1 MKKPGASEK
10 LLITILALF
19 LFSLPNL
26 IESHSWQNIP
36 VFFRSP
42 AIQAFTVFLMAI
54 VLEAL
59 PFILIGSVISGLIE
73 VYLPEEAITRIF
85 EKKNTLLL
93 IPVAGLLGLALPICE
108 CGIIPVIRRL
118 LKKGVPFS
126 VAITYMLTGP
136 IINVTVLASTS
147 LAFWKEPKIIFWRP
161 VLAFLVGTTIG
172 FASKRFEKTA
182 PLPAKES
189 LKEDHCCEECCG
201 EEHHHHSK
209 NWLTVFSHAG
219 DDFFLMGKYL
229 IVGALVASFVQVGLP
244 RENLLIFS
252 HNLPLAITALMALAF
267 LLNLCSESD
276 AFVAST
282 FVQFPAA
289 AKIAFLVSGPM
300 LDFKMILM
308 FFSIF
313 RKRYIIFLAASI
325 AVLVFICTYFL
336 GVVLR

>member
-1 MKKPGASEK
+1 MKKPSKSEK

-26 IESHSWQNIP
+26 IESRSWQSIP

-42 AIQAFTVFLMAI
+42 AIQAFTVFLMAV

-73 VYLPEEAITRIF
+73 VYISEKAIIRTF

-93 IPVAGLLGLALPICE
+93 IPIAGLLGLALPICE
-108 CGIIPVIRRL
+108 CGIIPVVRRL

-126 VAITYMLTGP
+126 IAITYMLTGP

-147 LAFWKEPKIIFWRP
+147 LAFWNDPKIIFWRP
-161 VLAFLVGTTIG
+161 ALAFLIGTTIG
-172 FASKRFEKTA
+172 FASKHFEKTA
-182 PLPAKES
+182 LLPARKNRS
-189 LKEDHCCEECCG
+189 G
-201 EEHHHHSK
+201 EEFCPVEGHHHPK
-209 NWLTVFSHAG
+209 NWLAVFNHAG

-229 IVGALVASFVQVGLP
+229 IIGALVASFIQVGLP
-244 RENLLIFS
+244 RDNLLVFS
-252 HNLPLAITALMALAF
+252 HNLPLAITALMVLAF

-282 FVQFPAA
+282 FIQFPAV
-289 AKIAFLVSGPM
+289 AKIAFMVSGPM
-300 LDFKMILM
+300 LDLKMILM

-313 RKRYIIFLAASI
+313 RKRYIIFLATAI
-325 AVLVFICTYFL
+325 AVLVFLCTYFL
-336 GVVLR
+336 GIILR